1 MSTSAVGIVSAV
13 TSGAEG
19 LWMVWCVRTEL
30 VNAEDQDGLVD
41 LEAQELGLH
50 ERERL
55 SVDFDKSFAGLKYL
69 YSVYCFSCVR
79 SWHRMLYLAVGDG
92 CSIMLALWLSLFRG
106 RAEGVPVAVFF
117 LPKHCT
123 L

>member
-1 MSTSAVGIVSAV
+1 M
-13 TSGAEG
+13 
-19 LWMVWCVRTEL
+19 RTEL

-55 SVDFDKSFAGLKYL
+55 SVDFDESFAGLEHL
-69 YSVYCFSCVR
+69 YSVYCFSCIR
-79 SWHRMLYLAVGDG
+79 SWHWRLYLAVGDG
-92 CSIMLALWLSLFRG
+92 CSIMLALRLSLFAG
-106 RAEGVPVAVFF
+106 TGGVPVAVFF